1 MHILPNK
8 PGLESPLNFNINR
21 FKYHLYLVT
30 PHLASRPLKS
40 IGSSHIPFD
49 EGPSE
54 EFLVFN
60 ALIWTRSTNTV
71 SDTITLYFMENGS
84 GTTALDKL
92 KPSAGYAGY
101 STNFKLPQ
109 RS

>member
-1 MHILPNK
+1 MPQR
-8 PGLESPLNFNINR
+8 LER
-21 FKYHLYLVT
+21 
-30 PHLASRPLKS
+30 
-40 IGSSHIPFD
+40 GSSHIPFD